1 MNESVVQTAL
11 AFLAEVPL
19 RAWRPPAA
27 ADGDDGDGG
36 DGDGSDDGDE
46 TLLELLPQI
55 RRTAVLSFH
64 QERPEA
70 VAAQSPLVGVL
81 LRHAKEHNGSYRC
94 PLVQAASEVGLDAHA
109 AHAELAALHRGGVLQ
124 FELRDPAFYVRFH
137 CAPKQ
142 TEVDDLAAAMTAKM
156 AEVEELQRT
165 KLAAAA
171 TVLWAL
177 ADDGKADGGG
187 GASDADG
194 GATPGGGLP
203 TRVASLLTTYF
214 EDATGGTQWAAPLER
229 LVPPTLRGDVFDFC
243 QQQLAQQRTMAAKP
257 KHEINDRVVA
267 RLLHGLT
274 SARFPRSSTAR
285 TTTGGAT
292 WSSTSTSCARSRRR
306 SSPPSTAST
315 GGRRWAGGRGSSG
328 VKNRQCCGRAGVRS
342 GVRSGVRDAGWRIAA
357 CKLPARPLALQPTT
371 RRRSRSSSKRWFSTL
386 RGAPSSTRTAHSCA
400 NWTRTS
406 GSAGRARSADT
417 SSLDQARARNRAS
430 RARRA
435 RTGPAARRRQA
446 KVARGRAGR
455 CATYATTDIGAAA
468 RRLERLS
475 VGGSQQRLSVVGGGQ
490 RRSGASGAPT
500 AATTAAE
507 PTSYAEALLPAPP
520 PAGKSQFAFEAEN
533 PLQMH
538 AASPADRNF
547 QRKLSSL
554 NNLQAETVRLER
566 AQRAANRGGSVPAHL
581 VYKQEMVEAGRWQ
594 I

>member
-1 MNESVVQTAL
+1 MHCLSEWSHNFRPAYMALGATLRDLGVPAVLGLTATATMRTVKSVCTSLRLPPDAQLRNSPHRPNLTFSAELMQTRGDEAGGGGNFGAAEDARVARIVKLVSEWAKGGGGGGAIIYCMRKYQCEQLAAALRGAGLKADHYHAGRPQEERQRVYARFMSGQLRVVAATVAFGMGIDKANVRLVVHAGLPRSLEQWVQETGRAGRDGAPAACHAVLRPADFIWLHSLCHSDHVAPEQMAALLRALTANAKNGYGDLPLDHLETKLDMNESVVQTAL

-27 ADGDDGDGG
+27 DGDGDGDGG
-36 DGDGSDDGDE
+36 SDDDSGDE

-142 TEVDDLAAAMTAKM
+142 TEVDELAAAMTAKM

-214 EDATGGTQWAAPLER
+214 EDATGGTAWAAPLER

-274 SARFPRSSTAR
+274 SARFPRKQYSQNHYWGRHMVVDFHVVREIAAEVLATLHR
-285 TTTGGAT
+285 KHRRETMGGA
-292 WSSTSTSCARSRRR
+292 
-306 SSPPSTAST
+306 
-315 GGRRWAGGRGSSG
+315 
-328 VKNRQCCGRAGVRS
+328 
-342 GVRSGVRDAGWRIAA
+342 
-357 CKLPARPLALQPTT
+357 
-371 RRRSRSSSKRWFSTL
+371 KR
-386 RGAPSSTRTAHSCA
+386 
-400 NWTRTS
+400 
-406 GSAGRARSADT
+406 
-417 SSLDQARARNRAS
+417 
-430 RARRA
+430 
-435 RTGPAARRRQA
+435 
-446 KVARGRAGR
+446 K
-455 CATYATTDIGAAA
+455 
-468 RRLERLS
+468 
-475 VGGSQQRLSVVGGGQ
+475 
-490 RRSGASGAPT
+490 
-500 AATTAAE
+500 
-507 PTSYAEALLPAPP
+507 
-520 PAGKSQFAFEAEN
+520 
-533 PLQMH
+533 
-538 AASPADRNF
+538 
-547 QRKLSSL
+547 
-554 NNLQAETVRLER
+554 
-566 AQRAANRGGSVPAHL
+566 
-581 VYKQEMVEAGRWQ
+581 
-594 I
+594 